1 MVNLEELLKEFLE
14 KKGSDLHL
22 KVGLPPLLR
31 IRGDLAPLPRN
42 PDGLSERVEKDKITE
57 VITSE
62 NMESLVQALITPKQQ
77 EKLLNERELDFSFSP
92 KTLPARFRANFFF
105 QKGMLGAVFRI
116 IPMKIPTL
124 DELGLPPVLKEIASR
139 QQGLVLITGPTGSGK
154 STTLSAVISYI
165 NENFPKHII
174 TIEDPLE
181 FIHEDKKSIINQRE
195 LGTDTLSFVGA
206 LKRALRQDPDVI
218 LVGEMRDE
226 ETISTAFTAAETG
239 HLVFSTLHTNDAK
252 QSIDRIVNTFPP
264 EAQYQIRMALANTL
278 LAVIAQR
285 LIKRADGNGR
295 VAVLEILI
303 NTSTIK
309 KLIEENKIGLI
320 SKTMEES
327 ATLYHMQ
334 TFNQALFNLW
344 KEKLIL
350 EEDALSASPNP
361 NDLKILFQTT
371 TFGQTQ
377 KTSPEKRG

>member
-1 MVNLEELLKEFLE
+1 MVNVDEFLKELLE

-22 KVGLPPLLR
+22 KVGAPPTLR
-31 IRGDLAPLPRN
+31 IRGDLFPL
-42 PDGLSERVEKDKITE
+42 EKQKLTNEDM
-57 VITSE
+57 E
-62 NMESLVQALITPKQQ
+62 NLVRSLITPKQQ
-77 EKLLNERELDFSFSP
+77 EKLLAERELDFSFST

-105 QKGMLGAVFRI
+105 QKGMLGAVFRV
-116 IPMKIPTL
+116 IPREVPTL

-139 QQGLVLITGPTGSGK
+139 PQGLILVTGPTGSGK
-154 STTLSAVISYI
+154 STTLAAIVVYI

-181 FIHEDKKSIINQRE
+181 FVHEDKKSIINQRE
-195 LGTDTLSFVGA
+195 LGTDTLSFAGA
-206 LKRALRQDPDVI
+206 LRRALRQDPDVI

-239 HLVFSTLHTNDAK
+239 HLVLSTLHTNDAK
-252 QSIDRIVNTFPP
+252 QSIDRIVNTFQP
-264 EAQYQIRMALANTL
+264 EAQYQVRMALANTL
-278 LAVIAQR
+278 LAVVAQR

-295 VAVLEILI
+295 IAALEILI
-303 NTSTIK
+303 STSTIK

-320 SKTMEES
+320 AKTMEES

-344 KEKLIL
+344 KENLITQ
-350 EEDALSASPNP
+350 EEALSVSPNP

-377 KTSPEKRG
+377 KIDLEKRR

>member
-1 MVNLEELLKEFLE
+1 MVNIDEFLKELIE

-22 KVGLPPLLR
+22 KVGLAPMLR
-31 IRGDLAPLPRN
+31 LRGDLVPL
-42 PDGLSERVEKDKITE
+42 EKDKIT
-57 VITSE
+57 SE
-62 NMESLVQALITPKQQ
+62 DMEGLIHSLLTPKQK
-77 EKLLNERELDFSFSP
+77 EKLENERELDFSFST
-92 KTLPARFRANFFF
+92 KTLPARFRANLFF
-105 QKGMLGAVFRI
+105 QKGMLGAVFRV
-116 IPMKIPTL
+116 IPMKMPSL

-139 QQGLVLITGPTGSGK
+139 PQGLVLVTGPTGSGK
-154 STTLSAVISYI
+154 STTLAAIVAYI

-195 LGTDTLSFVGA
+195 LGADTLSFAGA

-264 EAQYQIRMALANTL
+264 EAQFQVRMALANTL
-278 LAVIAQR
+278 LAVVAQR

-309 KLIEENKIGLI
+309 KLIEENKIGTI
-320 SKTMEES
+320 AKTMEES

-334 TFNQALFNLW
+334 TFNQALFNFW
-344 KEKLIL
+344 KEKLIT
-350 EEDALSASPNP
+350 EENALSASPNP

-371 TFGQTQ
+371 TFGQAQ
-377 KTSPEKRG
+377 KIDSKKTS

>member
-1 MVNLEELLKEFLE
+1 MVHIEELLKEFLE

-22 KVGLPPLLR
+22 KVGLAPMLR
-31 IRGDLAPLPRN
+31 LRGDLVPL
-42 PDGLSERVEKDKITE
+42 EKEKITNE
-57 VITSE
+57 D
-62 NMESLVQALITPKQQ
+62 MESLVQALITPKQQ
-77 EKLLNERELDFSFSP
+77 EKLLQERELDFSFSP

-154 STTLSAVISYI
+154 STTLSAVVSYI
-165 NENFPKHII
+165 NENFSKHII

-320 SKTMEES
+320 SKTIEES

-334 TFNQALFNLW
+334 TFNQALFSLW

-371 TFGQTQ
+371 TFGQAQ
-377 KTSPEKRG
+377 KPGLGKVK